1 MAENIKRPN
10 GTEDVIPRDVHKWHT
25 VEKIARETA
34 ESFGFGEIR
43 FPTFE
48 NTYFRFVPDFYPD
61 YKRISSRLNDR
72 LPEVPDE

>member
-1 MAENIKRPN
+1 MLIRKADFMALNIKRPN

-25 VEKIARETA
+25 IEKIARDTA

-48 NTYFRFVPDFYPD
+48 NTDSVIVILYV
-61 YKRISSRLNDR
+61 
-72 LPEVPDE
+72 